1 MSNKEKFKLIL
12 EVLEGLND
20 DELLTVHREYLS
32 ETNGYDDEIYTL
44 DDLDMIAEGQDS
56 YWLLCR
62 AFYGNFNPMADYF
75 KFNGYGNIQ
84 SIFSCELTDYIDMKD
99 IARYCVDNGKA
110 LYNDEIQ
117 EILKSENEEAEEAEK
132 VII

>member
-1 MSNKEKFKLIL
+1 MSNERKFELIL
-12 EVLEGLND
+12 EVLEGLTD
-20 DELLTVHREYLS
+20 SELLSVHREYLN

-44 DDLDMIAEGQDS
+44 DDLDMIAEGQDA

-62 AFYGNFNPMADYF
+62 AFYGDFNPTADYF

-84 SIFSCELTDYIDMKD
+84 SIFSYELSSYIDMED
-99 IARYCVDNGKA
+99 IAKYCVDNDKA

-117 EILKSENEEAEEAEK
+117 EILDSEDEETEE
-132 VII
+132 

>member
-1 MSNKEKFKLIL
+1 MSNEKKFKLIL
-12 EVLEGLND
+12 EILEGLTD
-20 DELLTVHREYLS
+20 SELLNVHREYLN

-44 DDLDMIAEGQDS
+44 DDLDMIAEGQDA

-62 AFYGNFNPMADYF
+62 AFYGDFNPTADYF

-84 SIFSCELTDYIDMKD
+84 SIFSYELSSYIDMED
-99 IARYCVDNGKA
+99 MAEYCVDNDKA

-117 EILKSENEEAEEAEK
+117 EILDSEDEETEE
-132 VII
+132 

>member
-1 MSNKEKFKLIL
+1 MSNERKFELIL
-12 EVLEGLND
+12 EVLEGLTD
-20 DELLTVHREYLS
+20 SELLNVHREYLN

-44 DDLDMIAEGQDS
+44 DDLDMIAEGQDA

-62 AFYGNFNPMADYF
+62 AFYGDFNPTADYF

-84 SIFSCELTDYIDMKD
+84 SIFSYELSSYIDMED
-99 IARYCVDNGKA
+99 IAEYCVDNDKA

-117 EILKSENEEAEEAEK
+117 EILDSEDEETEE
-132 VII
+132 

>member
-1 MSNKEKFKLIL
+1 MNSERKFELIL
-12 EVLEGLND
+12 EVLEGLTD
-20 DELLTVHREYLS
+20 SELLSVHREYLN

-44 DDLDMIAEGQDS
+44 DDLDMIAEGQDA

-62 AFYGNFNPMADYF
+62 AFYGDFNPTADYF

-84 SIFSCELTDYIDMKD
+84 SIFSYELSSYIDMED
-99 IARYCVDNGKA
+99 IAEYCVDNDKA

-117 EILKSENEEAEEAEK
+117 EILDSEDEETEE
-132 VII
+132 

>member
-1 MSNKEKFKLIL
+1 MSNERKFELIL
-12 EVLEGLND
+12 EVLEGLTD
-20 DELLTVHREYLS
+20 SELLSVHREYLN

-44 DDLDMIAEGQDS
+44 DDLDMIAEGQDA

-62 AFYGNFNPMADYF
+62 AFYGDFNPTADYF

-84 SIFSCELTDYIDMKD
+84 SIFSYELSSYIDMED
-99 IARYCVDNGKA
+99 IAEYCVDNDKA

-117 EILKSENEEAEEAEK
+117 EILDSEDEETEE
-132 VII
+132 

>member
-1 MSNKEKFKLIL
+1 MSNERKFELIL
-12 EVLEGLND
+12 EVLEGLTD
-20 DELLTVHREYLS
+20 SELLNVHREYLN

-44 DDLDMIAEGQDS
+44 DDLDMIAEGQDA

-62 AFYGNFNPMADYF
+62 AFYGDFNPMADYF

-84 SIFSCELTDYIDMKD
+84 SIFSYELSSYIDMED
-99 IARYCVDNGKA
+99 IAEYCVDNDKA

-117 EILKSENEEAEEAEK
+117 EILDSEDEETEE
-132 VII
+132 